1 MNDTFIT
8 VIAIFLTAVL
18 LFVFPVLTMA
28 DKLDDAS
35 NAKVDTITSNF
46 VSEIQMTGKLTLKDY
61 NSFIEELASTGNT
74 YDVNMEVKILDEN
87 PGKKASQTDK
97 DKIGENVYYSIYTTQ
112 IEDILKNSDN
122 NNQYTFKEGDLIKVT
137 VKNTNLTLSQQM
149 KNWLYTIAGNDTYT
163 VSATESAMVATN
175 GGDLVYTSE
184 KSDGSDKNQAENEN
198 KLLYELRENNSSGRI
213 LKTGEWTNCNVWV
226 KLWAE
231 DDYKLDLEYYWKYE
245 NEKTYSRVE
254 KREDGYI
261 LTIPNESSI
270 NVYWKHST
278 LEKYSNIETIDM
290 RIERERP
297 TIEEVIGSTKKGNSG
312 TITINGINDTGGSG
326 VYGYYISTSS
336 ETPDATSSSWVYDTS
351 SSVRKPVEKNG
362 TYYVWVKD
370 KAGNISDRK
379 SCTVSGIVPPVETV
393 IISNKM
399 VLKNGTVTFAPQFTG
414 GTEYSKIEFTSSNT
428 NIARVDNNGNA
439 TGINAGNTTIRCTVT
454 NFNGTTCSAEATL
467 RVVEV
472 AYNPNGGTL
481 DLPYNNGRFTTL
493 SYNETTN
500 IFGDTSV
507 QEYAWSKSS
516 ASEPSSWTRYPSTN
530 GGQATLTTSD
540 VGTYY
545 LWTRLTDVNGNKVTS
560 VSNGYNV
567 RKNKIDIINRYIG
580 TNIYNIIRNPNTNGY
595 VNQNVTLT
603 VNLNVPDI
611 LREAVNGLIIQTN
624 KNQAN
629 WNNTNVQTFTENG
642 RCDIRLYDPDTGQ
655 DGIYST
661 YWITN
666 IDKTTPSTPTI
677 SYPGYNND
685 CRWRNDISINL
696 SSSDNVGIAYYQVD
710 WNNDGSPDANIG
722 ANFVPWNGY
731 SSHDNRFR
739 AVDNAGNVSDWSSS
753 VHIHMDTEAPTKT
766 DWWWGEV
773 NANVARLYIQ
783 ASDNASGINR
793 VQCPTSTASGGYNN
807 WVWFNAVWDSSAN
820 AWRADITPSTFG
832 HYGQEYQT
840 HLYIYDNA
848 GNGRFVDA
856 TSKYIPSNYI
866 GFGEGKNYDYVKSTY
881 ELKATNNGKD
891 VTEEAFTRKNTV
903 IGGIQ
908 TGDASTSADGRFIFV
923 QTEYFGGDTS
933 IQLKLPK
940 GDYKVTFGVTF
951 AVGVYDCVTDVT
963 PWSYIHMIQAGDIYS
978 MSGKNLWGLTIEK
991 YKQSSDDRIPAEFE
1005 FSLSESKMI
1014 YFTEATPGTGSY
1026 TRVTIILEKTK

>member
-74 YDVNMEVKILDEN
+74 YDVNMEIKILDEN

-112 IEDILKNSDN
+112 IKDILESSDN

-137 VKNTNLTLSQQM
+137 VKNTNLTLSQQL
-149 KNWLYTIAGNDTYT
+149 KNWLYTVAGNDTYT

-226 KLWAE
+226 KLWAK

-245 NEKTYSRVE
+245 NKTTYSRVE
-254 KREDGYI
+254 QGEDGYT

-278 LEKYSNIETIDM
+278 LEKYSIIETIDM
-290 RIERERP
+290 HIERERP

-326 VYGYYISTSS
+326 VYGYYISKSS
-336 ETPDATSSSWVYDTS
+336 ETPDATSSNWVPNSS
-351 SSVRKPVEKNG
+351 SSVRKTVEKNG

-393 IISNKM
+393 TISNKM
-399 VLKNGTVTFAPQFTG
+399 VLKNETVTFVPQFTG

-500 IFGDTSV
+500 ILGDTSV

-545 LWTRLTDVNGNKVTS
+545 LWTRLTDANGNNVTS

-567 RKNKIDIINRYIG
+567 RKNKIDIIDRYIRDNRF
-580 TNIYNIIRNPNTNGY
+580 NIYNIIRDPNTNGY

-611 LREAVNGLIIQTN
+611 LREAINGLIIQTN

-655 DGIYST
+655 DGISSSFG
-661 YWITN
+661 ITN
-666 IDKTTPSTPTI
+666 IDKTNPQH
-677 SYPGYNND
+677 
-685 CRWRNDISINL
+685 IN
-696 SSSDNVGIAYYQVD
+696 
-710 WNNDGSPDANIG
+710 
-722 ANFVPWNGY
+722 
-731 SSHDNRFR
+731 
-739 AVDNAGNVSDWSSS
+739 
-753 VHIHMDTEAPTKT
+753 
-766 DWWWGEV
+766 WWWGEV
-773 NANVARLYIQ
+773 TTSVARLYIQ
-783 ASDNASGINR
+783 VSDNASGINR

-807 WVWFNAVWDSSAN
+807 WNWFNTVWDSQEN

-832 HYGQEYQT
+832 HYGQTYQT

-848 GNGRFVDA
+848 GNGGYYNQ
-856 TSKYIPSNYI
+856 TSVNIPSNYI

-881 ELKATNNGKD
+881 ELKAINNGKD

-940 GDYKVTFGVTF
+940 GDYKVKFGVTF

-963 PWSYIHMIQAGDIYS
+963 PWSYIHMIQAGDNYS
-978 MSGKNLWGLTIEK
+978 MSGKNLFGLTIEK
-991 YKQSSDDRIPAEFE
+991 YKQSSGDGIPAEFE